1 MVRLFEDD
9 ATAEAIARDIVG
21 EADESAG
28 ASDSDDT
35 LVEEAP
41 EVAEIA
47 RAVAAQVKRLSR
59 SDEPVPTDVPLMLA
73 GLNSITVVQ
82 LHFWLQSTYDY
93 EEDMSRLF
101 EEDVSAEVVARDIV
115 GDAPSSESEDSDSVE
130 ARSESGDS
138 PAPTRRTRLMP
149 KAPLSVKVY
158 PTPEEVPLPEA
169 PMPSSTAK
177 YLTAEAVLD
186 SSMPAAESLS
196 GKKAGLVY
204 GLLALGL
211 LGSPHSP
218 TFHLAQAQQAL
229 SPRAP
234 ASAHT
239 PVFSPWLDTVR
250 YPAMEAIQS
259 PWVADAPHRSIDSVL
274 FPQSPRVF

>member
-1 MVRLFEDD
+1 MEVSEGDIPSISLNDEDVS
-9 ATAEAIARDIVG
+9 TPVPH
-21 EADESAG
+21 
-28 ASDSDDT
+28 
-35 LVEEAP
+35 VEEAHEP
-41 EVAEIA
+41 AAEP
-47 RAVAAQVKRLSR
+47 K
-59 SDEPVPTDVPLMLA
+59 
-73 GLNSITVVQ
+73 
-82 LHFWLQSTYDY
+82 
-93 EEDMSRLF
+93 
-101 EEDVSAEVVARDIV
+101 
-115 GDAPSSESEDSDSVE
+115 
-130 ARSESGDS
+130 S
-138 PAPTRRTRLMP
+138 PAPVRRTRLMP

-158 PTPEEVPLPEA
+158 PTPEEVPLPETA
-169 PMPSSTAK
+169 MPTSAAK

-186 SSMPAAESLS
+186 SSVPSSDTLS

-218 TFHLAQAQQAL
+218 TFNHAVL

-234 ASAHT
+234 TSAHT

-259 PWVADAPHRSIDSVL
+259 PWVADAPHRSIDHML